1 MLYLLSLQHDHSFI
15 WIFHARNIENEGTY
29 IVFIEKTNAQLSH
42 HLNDPERF
50 ELVKFM
56 LTLGL
61 ARNITEMNVASPM
74 VDILLRRQLFQKHLF
89 LNLAMTKIK
98 RF

>member
-15 WIFHARNIENEGTY
+15 WIFHARNID
-29 IVFIEKTNAQLSH
+29 

-61 ARNITEMNVASPM
+61 ARNT
-74 VDILLRRQLFQKHLF
+74 
-89 LNLAMTKIK
+89 T
-98 RF
+98 